1 MWQRRKSD
9 KEFKL
14 MTFEF
19 SKNREDLKVMYKE
32 PDIIYRWRR
41 KFLDKKTESF
51 PGFEIPPFWLKNRV

>member
-1 MWQRRKSD
+1 
-9 KEFKL
+9 